1 MPKIKIN
8 VGSIYSPQWVELDAK
23 HAETVTTIPTLSG
36 DVTNNGNTVTLKNS
50 GVTAGTYTKVTVN
63 AKGLVTSGSNLS
75 VNDIPSLPASKITQ
89 DSNNRFVTD
98 TEKSNWNSKASTN
111 VATTSSNGLMS
122 SSDKTKLNGIASGAE
137 VNQNAFSNVIVG
149 STTISSNNKTDSVT
163 LVAGNNITLTP
174 DVTNKKITIASSYS
188 HPTGDGNLHV
198 PATGTSNN
206 GKVLKAGSTA
216 GSLSWGNIAWSE
228 ITSKPTTLGGYG
240 ITDAAY
246 SSHTHSVATT
256 STAGFMSPTD
266 KSKLDGIA
274 AGANNYSHPTG
285 DGNLHVPA
293 TGTSN
298 NGKVL
303 KAGSTAGSISWSNV
317 AWSEITSKPTTLS
330 GYGIIDA
337 AASNHTH
344 SAATTSTAGF
354 MSASDKVKLNGIAS
368 GAQVN
373 RSQSTQAQAVA
384 GTDTT
389 TDMSPARVMN
399 AIDSRTRYGVTAG
412 TATALTLTLSP
423 APASL
428 YTGMEVKIKLHTNTG
443 TNPTLNVN
451 GLGAKPLYQDSS
463 TRFSG
468 GKTGNVYSFI
478 YDGTN
483 FILVKGGGD
492 SGGSLN
498 IYTGTTAPLKKEG
511 IWLEGN
517 YPITNVVNDP
527 DVWVAGSF
535 NYTWA
540 TPYPVP
546 SGSGYVTG
554 AASAVLG
561 DYIFVFG
568 GQLFSNNFYSVINNC
583 YKYNTLTNV
592 WTEIATYPSNIANAA
607 AISVG
612 GYIYIIGGIIPS
624 IGVTTNCYKYDPN
637 ANTYTPIASLPS
649 ALTDHSVV
657 YAYGEIFTFGGSSSR
672 SVIEGYTTKAYNP
685 ATNTWRTISNISLGR
700 RNPAVAEYNGKAYC
714 FGGEGSNGSS
724 TTAFYYDLLTLD
736 GGTSITYLPNGRSLA
751 RATAI
756 DGKIYITGG
765 GGSENK
771 NMIIYDIATNTY
783 SSKINIDIPDSNAV
797 QYYYH
802 VQEFV
807 NGKLH
812 LITGQT
818 NSISNRVVNVH
829 LFYAFQG
836 KSFPSGTLVL
846 QRGDELTGTYQTELC
861 TPSKGISG
869 VRTRLL
875 TSFDSVFYHDGT
887 DLRDSIP
894 TYYGNGLS
902 WVKIN

>member
-1 MPKIKIN
+1 MPKLKIN
-8 VGSIYSPQWVELDAK
+8 IGTPDSPQWIELDAK
-23 HAETVTTIPTLSG
+23 HAETVTTIPTLNG

-246 SSHTHSVATT
+246 SSHTHSV
-256 STAGFMSPTD
+256 
-266 KSKLDGIA
+266 
-274 AGANNYSHPTG
+274 
-285 DGNLHVPA
+285 
-293 TGTSN
+293 
-298 NGKVL
+298 
-303 KAGSTAGSISWSNV
+303 
-317 AWSEITSKPTTLS
+317 
-330 GYGIIDA
+330 
-337 AASNHTH
+337 
-344 SAATTSTAGF
+344 ATTSTAGF